1 MTLTL
6 SELLNPS
13 REKLLYV
20 LTRWCDELYFFITL
34 YLAQIIDRKLKSLN
48 TQNCG
53 KTNFKYNLSKQA
65 YTEKEVNAQ
74 RAMLQTKQKKRL
86 RYTRMFNNGKLA
98 KTCTKC

>member
-1 MTLTL
+1 M
-6 SELLNPS
+6 
-13 REKLLYV
+13 
-20 LTRWCDELYFFITL
+20 
-34 YLAQIIDRKLKSLN
+34 QIIDTKLKSLN

-53 KTNFKYNLSKQA
+53 KTNFKYLLNKNRNLSKQA

-74 RAMLQTKQKKRL
+74 RGMLQTKQKKRL